1 MEKSF
6 FSTNWI
12 EKAKSHLQENFEDSQ
27 SPLFANKNSLNM
39 QDEDQIKKAWEN
51 IKKHGYNNSSLMVK
65 QSELKGLGVFTKKN
79 ISKGEIIELTH
90 AIVLDWKKKYTGDFS
105 ILKYAYWKPCNC
117 NECRFHGETGM
128 ILLGNGS
135 IYNSAEK
142 KGEENAGFF
151 LYPKISLGIFVAVK
165 DIEADQEILT
175 WWGQQYY
182 DSWCKKQ
189 SPTKGKI

>member
-39 QDEDQIKKAWEN
+39 QDEDQVKKAWEN
-51 IKKHGYNNSSLMVK
+51 IKKHGYNNSSLTVK

-79 ISKGEIIELTH
+79 ISKGKIIELTH
-90 AIVLDWKKKYTGDFS
+90 AIVLDWKKKYVGDFS
-105 ILKYAYWKPCNC
+105 ILKYAYWKPCNR
-117 NECRFHGETGM
+117 NECRLHGETGM
-128 ILLGNGS
+128 IPLGNGS

-142 KGEENAGFF
+142 KEKKMPVFSI
-151 LYPKISLGIFVAVK
+151 PKNKPWHFCCGQRHRGRSGDFNLVGSA
-165 DIEADQEILT
+165 IL
-175 WWGQQYY
+175 
-182 DSWCKKQ
+182 
-189 SPTKGKI
+189 